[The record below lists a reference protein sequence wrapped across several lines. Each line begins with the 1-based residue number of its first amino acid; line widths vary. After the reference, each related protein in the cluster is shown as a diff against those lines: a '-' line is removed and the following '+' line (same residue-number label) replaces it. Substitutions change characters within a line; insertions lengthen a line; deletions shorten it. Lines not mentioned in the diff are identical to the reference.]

1 MKIFA
6 KSILLF
12 FFIIN
17 TSNAELKDNNDPYK
31 SNAEIKYW
39 ILIKPKPALK
49 PIEVVLIQLN
59 SLKNNDNHYK
69 DYGVE
74 QTWEFAHPNNK
85 LMTGPLNKFKKM
97 IYSESYEMLI
107 NHENHK
113 VILLKKTN
121 NVFTYKV
128 FILSKDKKK
137 YSYIWQV
144 EKVSSDDNLK
154 NCWMTTS
161 VSNLEYLGEV
171 I

>member
-113 VILLKKTN
+113 QSTDSGGL
-121 NVFTYKV
+121 
-128 FILSKDKKK
+128 
-137 YSYIWQV
+137 IWTW
-144 EKVSSDDNLK
+144 DA
-154 NCWMTTS
+154 
-161 VSNLEYLGEV
+161 
-171 I
+171 